1 MARTNTYK
9 KQVQNTAAYVNKKI
23 REIENTFGIGS
34 EQYDRYVNAIT
45 AALPVGSYKLNE
57 SGKIRIKGGKT
68 AGETLTKGELKPV
81 VNLPTAGAS
90 MKAAKASIAK
100 NKLQRE
106 GNAKPSKKEIAD
118 EAVSISDQEALQELY
133 AKAFIQNRENAKG
146 KLKYSEESS
155 AALKQ
160 KGAKSYQ
167 ELREILEKGDELH
180 EQKQAA
186 KKERKAEYQRRYR
199 EEHREEVN
207 RKQRE
212 YRARRKA
219 AQNAQNV

>member
-100 NKLQRE
+100 SKLQRE
-106 GNAKPSKKEIAD
+106 GIAKPSKKEIAG
-118 EAVSISDQEALQELY
+118 EAVSISDKEALQELDARAY
-133 AKAFIQNRENAKG
+133 IQNRENAKG
-146 KLKYSEESS
+146 KLKYSEESRADLS
-155 AALKQ
+155 Q
-160 KGAKSYQ
+160 KGKKSYQ
-167 ELREILEKGDELH
+167 QLKEILEKGDKKN
-180 EQKQAA
+180 EQKQ
-186 KKERKAEYQRRYR
+186 RKAEYQRKYR

>member
-23 REIENTFGIGS
+23 RAIENTFGIGS

-57 SGKIRIKGGKT
+57 SGKIRIKTGKT

-118 EAVSISDQEALQELY
+118 EAVSISDQEALQELD
-133 AKAFIQNRENAKG
+133 ARAFIQNRENAKG
-146 KLKYSEESS
+146 KLRYTEEARAELS
-155 AALKQ
+155 Q
-160 KGAKSYQ
+160 KGKKSYQ
-167 ELREILEKGDELH
+167 QLKEILEKGDKKN
-180 EQKQAA
+180 EQKQ
-186 KKERKAEYQRRYR
+186 RKAEYQRKYR

-219 AQNAQNV
+219 AQDAQNV

>member
-23 REIENTFGIGS
+23 RKIENTFGIGS

-45 AALPVGSYKLNE
+45 AALPVGSYNLNE

-118 EAVSISDQEALQELY
+118 EAITISDKEALKELD
-133 AKAFIQNRENAKG
+133 AKAYIQNRENAKG
-146 KLKYSEESS
+146 KLQYSAEAS

-199 EEHREEVN
+199 EAHREEVN

-219 AQNAQNV
+219 AQNAQNI

>member
-23 REIENTFGIGS
+23 RAIENTFGIGS

-68 AGETLTKGELKPV
+68 VGETLTKGELKPV
-81 VNLPTAGAS
+81 VNLPTAAAS
-90 MKAAKASIAK
+90 MKTAKRSYAK
-100 NKLQRE
+100 NTLQ
-106 GNAKPSKKEIAD
+106 AKGISKPTKKEID
-118 EAVSISDQEALQELY
+118 EKAITIEDEEMLQELD
-133 AKAFIQNRENAKG
+133 AKAFIQNRENDKR
-146 KLKYSEESS
+146 KLKYTEESR
-155 AALKQ
+155 ADLK
-160 KGAKSYQ
+160 
-167 ELREILEKGDELH
+167 EKGKKTYQQLKDIVVKGDKKH
-180 EQKQAA
+180 AQKQ
-186 KKERKAEYQRRYR
+186 RKAEYQRKYR

>member
-57 SGKIRIKGGKT
+57 YGKIRIKTGKT

-81 VNLPTAGAS
+81 VNLPTAASS
-90 MKAAKASIAK
+90 MKTAKRSYAK
-100 NKLQRE
+100 NKLQAE
-106 GNAKPSKKEIAD
+106 GISKPTKKEID
-118 EAVSISDQEALQELY
+118 EEAITIDDMEMLRELD
-133 AKAFIQNRENAKG
+133 AKAFIQNRENDKR
-146 KLKYSEESS
+146 KLKYTEESR
-155 AALKQ
+155 ADLK
-160 KGAKSYQ
+160 
-167 ELREILEKGDELH
+167 EKGKKTYQQLKDIIVKGDKKH
-180 EQKQAA
+180 EQKQ
-186 KKERKAEYQRRYR
+186 RKAEYQRKYR
-199 EEHREEVN
+199 EEHRDEIN